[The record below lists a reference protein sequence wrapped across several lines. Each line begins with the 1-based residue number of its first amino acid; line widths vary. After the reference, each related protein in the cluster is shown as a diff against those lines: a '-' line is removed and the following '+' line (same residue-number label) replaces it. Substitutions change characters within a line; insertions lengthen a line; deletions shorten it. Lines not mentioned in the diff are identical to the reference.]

1 MEGGGL
7 RRGLHID
14 DDYSPEKYEVR
25 GPNDK
30 KGRIE
35 KDLDFLLFGEKK
47 PSKIKVEEKKLSPK
61 HNISQEK
68 TKVE

>member
-30 KGRIE
+30 KGMIE

-47 PSKIKVEEKKLSPK
+47 SSKIKVE
-61 HNISQEK
+61 
-68 TKVE
+68 